1 MEESRERREKKK
13 GGSTSSSCW
22 RRSKSPPSDSLYAS
36 ALGRWE
42 AAKLVEHE
50 KKKIRRVKRKDSR
63 DSIHDIYN
71 KIFPNIREIQL
82 KRQRLFHRRSVLC
95 KYKSRVNRVKSN
107 YRHEEGEMKKKK
119 KTNKKTKKS
128 WKMLVFSNFP
138 YRVVPIFLLYSSLSH
153 FLFYLIIIY
162 IRCALL
168 FLACRRFLVCALLPS
183 RVRRRHGERRSNTL
197 GTEWDAGSQICA
209 AGRFPTPWQPPTAR
223 PS

>member
-107 YRHEEGEMKKKK
+107 YRHEEGEIKKKK
-119 KTNKKTKKS
+119 KQTKKQ
-128 WKMLVFSNFP
+128 K
-138 YRVVPIFLLYSSLSH
+138 RVGRCWSSVTSLTASSPFFFFILPSLIFYFIL
-153 FLFYLIIIY
+153 
-162 IRCALL
+162 LL
-168 FLACRRFLVCALLPS
+168 FIYAARSFFLPAV
-183 RVRRRHGERRSNTL
+183 V
-197 GTEWDAGSQICA
+197 
-209 AGRFPTPWQPPTAR
+209 F
-223 PS
+223 